1 MGSMPAKKTI
11 DYKALSAELDAVV
24 GKLEHTD
31 TDVDEAMRLYERG
44 RVIVSQLEAYIKD
57 AENKII
63 KVKQSF
69 EN

>member
-1 MGSMPAKKTI
+1 MPTKKTI